1 MDESSK
7 NKRFLEGYELYHT
20 LGKGMSG
27 KVKLAKAP
35 DGTKVAI
42 KLIFVDKMTS
52 RSKEHL
58 QREIKAMMDLQ
69 HPNIMQLRRV
79 LPNVIY
85 TKKNGT
91 TREVVAL
98 VLELAGSGELFEF
111 IMHTGKFP
119 EALARTFYS
128 QLVDAMSLCQ
138 RQGISHRD
146 LKPENVLLD
155 DQFQLKIADFGL
167 ASLAEESPTGMC
179 KTKCGTT
186 SYMAPEVLAANR
198 LYDGNKAD
206 VWSSG
211 VILFIMIAGNPPFEQ
226 ASSTDW
232 WFTACRCGRYD
243 RFWAAHLRTCPEF
256 PALAQ
261 DLLNKIFVD
270 DPTKRLSFEQIK
282 LHPWMKSDDIYSSS
296 KLKAELS
303 QRLERIK
310 TVKIANKR
318 KEEMKKKNTMVNEA
332 SPFERPVHRAVS
344 SDSPSNMLESTLTQS
359 DLPLHAMLGALYS
372 HVPLDKL
379 IEAIVEAVKKCDKVS
394 GSDKS
399 LDVAVNDAP
408 IIKSDQT
415 KVKAIF
421 AKRDLEIKIKVYS
434 GIDDG
439 LLLIHISRI
448 QGDAWQ
454 FHSIQKTLVENLSK
468 LGVLYSNISEETERK
483 IDSDDLLD
491 EIVGNELANGLSAFN
506 MTETVTSEKVDL
518 I

>member
-27 KVKLAKAP
+27 KVKLAKAQ
-35 DGTKVAI
+35 DGTTVAI
-42 KLIFVDKMTS
+42 KLIFVDTMTS

-69 HPNIMQLRRV
+69 HPNIMQLRDV
-79 LPNVIY
+79 LANVMY

-91 TREVVAL
+91 KREVIAL
-98 VLELAGSGELFEF
+98 VLELAESGELFEF

-119 EALARTFYS
+119 EALARTFFS

-138 RQGISHRD
+138 RRGISHRD

-155 DQFQLKIADFGL
+155 SRFQLKVADFGL

-226 ASSTDW
+226 ASSSDW

-256 PALAQ
+256 PPLAQ
-261 DLLNKIFVD
+261 DLLNKIFVE
-270 DPTKRLSFEQIK
+270 DPNKRISFEQIK
-282 LHPWMKSDDIYSSS
+282 LHPWMKSNDIWSNTV
-296 KLKAELS
+296 LKDELS
-303 QRLERIK
+303 QRLARIK
-310 TVKIANKR
+310 SLKIALKR
-318 KEEMKKKNTMVNEA
+318 KEEMSKKNVVVNGT
-332 SPFERPVHRAVS
+332 SPFEKSVVRSGWPGSTPNRP
-344 SDSPSNMLESTLTQS
+344 
-359 DLPLHAMLGALYS
+359 DLPLHVMLGALYS
-372 HVPLDKL
+372 NIPLDKL
-379 IEAIVEAVKKCDKVS
+379 IEAIVEAVTKCNQVS
-394 GSDKS
+394 GSEKI
-399 LDVAVNDAP
+399 LDATASDIP

-421 AKRDLEIKIKVYS
+421 AQRDVEIKISVYS
-434 GIDDG
+434 GMDN
-439 LLLIHISRI
+439 LSLIHIARI

-454 FHSIQKTLVENLSK
+454 FHSIQKEIVENLSK
-468 LGVLYSNISEETERK
+468 SGVLYSNINEEAEEKAGRN
-483 IDSDDLLD
+483 DDLFD
-491 EIVGNELANGLSAFN
+491 EIVGSDLTHGMSDFN
-506 MTETVTSEKVDL
+506 ITETAVSEEIDL